1 MILNQ
6 EVAPLEVKI
15 IYFFY
20 ISLSIS
26 PEKNPGHNYANFTK
40 YIASTSI
47 KQAK

>member
-26 PEKNPGHNYANFTK
+26 PEKNPGHNMLILQN
-40 YIASTSI
+40 IL
-47 KQAK
+47 QVHR